1 MNMFKLWKQL
11 MAERRGA
18 SAIEYGLV
26 AALIAVV
33 IATTTTNIGQ
43 RLLGVFT
50 SIQNQLP
57 AGGS

>member
-1 MNMFKLWKQL
+1 MFRMWKQL

-33 IATTTTNIGQ
+33 IGTTTTNIGQ
-43 RLLGVFT
+43 RLLAVFT

-57 AGGS
+57 GGGS